1 MLQLELTTAT
11 PCHYKHECIK
21 CFPEEHSYVDFLK
34 MLKRDTL
41 KKTDH

>member
-1 MLQLELTTAT
+1 MELTTAT
-11 PCHYKHECIK
+11 PCRYKHECIK
-21 CFPEEHSYVDFLK
+21 CFPEEHSYMDFPK